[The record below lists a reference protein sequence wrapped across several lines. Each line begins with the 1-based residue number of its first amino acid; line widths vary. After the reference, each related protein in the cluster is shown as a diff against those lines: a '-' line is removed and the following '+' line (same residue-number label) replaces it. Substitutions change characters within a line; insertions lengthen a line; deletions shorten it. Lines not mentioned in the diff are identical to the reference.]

1 MLHHVIAFKGSILT
15 LYHYTCYFPWQQSH
29 FLVLKKKKKKKTK
42 LTIAKSSSEVE
53 YRVVD
58 FTIAKFA

>member
-1 MLHHVIAFKGSILT
+1 MLHHVIAFRGSILT
-15 LYHYTCYFPWQQSH
+15 LLSLHMLFSLTTISLPS
-29 FLVLKKKKKKKTK
+29 VKRKKKTK